1 MEQWLTKLQ
10 RDFLKNH
17 IKATK
22 HDFYRTNKV
31 KLKGKF
37 VLEEDLT
44 SIDAEKLLQ
53 VSELH
58 QMLVA
63 ERDEIIDR
71 YDVGELE
78 LMKFLLDREGL
89 ADLYREQLSLG
100 LPLSYRQETKAYK
113 DLKIEDEDSLVT
125 VKESIRKLN
134 KHQLTQ
140 LNALTPEARLIV
152 IARLRDGRI
161 LGVLDEVLEAAPQ
174 LFADRGTPLE
184 VAPNRLEER
193 LVKRFEQEGFSGHWR
208 QDINCLK
215 DVEKLLKFVEA
226 EILEPKVLVA
236 IGRSLLTDSQREFW
250 GGHTSFAQ
258 KVEISKHMLK
268 GSNVVVITPEMK
280 LPNKLRQQID
290 CGLPLTNQQMATFKK
305 MNV

>member
-1 MEQWLTKLQ
+1 MDKRLTKLQ
-10 RDFLKNH
+10 WDFLDNH
-17 IKATK
+17 IKAIQQN
-22 HDFYRTNKV
+22 FYLTNKV
-31 KLKGKF
+31 KLKGKS
-37 VLEEDLT
+37 VEVMAYDRR
-44 SIDAEKLLQ
+44 
-53 VSELH
+53 
-58 QMLVA
+58 LVA
-63 ERDEIIDR
+63 EREEIIDR
-71 YDVGELE
+71 YDIGDIE
-78 LMKFLLDREGL
+78 LMKFFLDHT
-89 ADLYREQLSLG
+89 DLDALFREQLSLG
-100 LPLSYRQETKAYK
+100 LPLSYVQETKAYK

-134 KHQLTQ
+134 KNQLTQ
-140 LNALTPEARLIV
+140 LNALTAEARLTV
-152 IARLRDGRI
+152 VARLRGGRI
-161 LGVLDEVLEAAPQ
+161 LGVLDEVLEAAPK
-174 LFADRGTPLE
+174 LFADSGTPLE

-193 LVKRFEQEGFSGHWR
+193 LVMRFELEGFSGDWR
-208 QDINCLK
+208 QDSNCLK
-215 DVEKLLKFVEA
+215 DIEKLLKFIEA
-226 EILEPKVLVA
+226 GVLEPKVLVA